1 MKRKAVNQSLIST
14 PPGSPSHRQRKSASD
29 DKAKN
34 SSACKRAKP
43 SSGDNSAATATTATV
58 QPIALPPASDH
69 FAPDMVGVAVPPA
82 AARLAGPYLLGP
94 KIGASPVR
102 CIINCLGRRDDRHFN
117 LKLLTL
123 TSASPTECGQDERN
137 GKMLMHNE
145 HSLLSLLKGE
155 RGVIQV
161 RL

>member
-1 MKRKAVNQSLIST
+1 MDESNDTMKRRSTGQSGTPT
-14 PPGSPSHRQRKSASD
+14 PPGSLSPRQRKSVGE
-29 DKAKN
+29 DK
-34 SSACKRAKP
+34 SACKKAK
-43 SSGDNSAATATTATV
+43 SDNRATTTT
-58 QPIALPPASDH
+58 QPIALAPASDH
-69 FAPDMVGVAVPPA
+69 FAPDMVGVPVPSA

-123 TSASPTECGQDERN
+123 TSASPTDCGQDERN

-155 RGVIQV
+155 RGGKGGGP
-161 RL
+161 R

>member
-34 SSACKRAKP
+34 PSACKRAKP
-43 SSGDNSAATATTATV
+43 SSGDNSAATATTTV